1 MRCFLVA
8 ASFARATPP
17 PRASSSPSL
26 AAHLSKRSGA
36 KRAFQRVRPHARDVT
51 RTARHAGAR
60 RNGVRM
66 SHALGRPLAAPTR
79 RWTPPRSRR
88 RAGVVAAT
96 ADDAR
101 QARLD
106 AAAAQLPIACVVKEA
121 LEALEASPNAVL
133 QAPPGAGKTTVLPL
147 ALCFDKPDGY
157 DVTQARRTII
167 VLEPRRLA
175 AKAAAARMA
184 SMLGERV
191 GETVGYH
198 VRFDRVVGRDTR
210 VEVVTEGVLVRRLR
224 ADAELRDVAAVIF
237 DEFHERNLDADVAL
251 ALCREVQQT
260 IRPDL
265 RLLVMSATL
274 GQVGARVA
282 KLLTDDASV
291 EGGAGEVPIIVSEGK
306 SYPVETIYCG
316 APGVGFGELER
327 ATTSAVLT
335 AVRAASEGD
344 VLCFLPGAA
353 EINRVIRELRREL
366 PANVDAVPLY
376 GALTPDEQNLALAPS
391 KPGRRRVVVS
401 TPIAESSLT
410 ISGVTVV
417 VDSGLCKSPKFDAR
431 KGMTRL
437 ETTRI
442 SKASADQRRGRAGR
456 VAPGTC
462 YRLWGEALNS
472 KLAPDTTPEI
482 LQADLTPVALDLA
495 TWGVGDGASM
505 AWLDPPPEGPLI
517 AARRLLRALGAFED
531 DRDVPSAIGELMSEL
546 PVHPR
551 LARMLLFGASRG
563 AESARLACQ
572 LAAVVGDRDLISG
585 RDAPLDIRTRLRAL
599 WGQDPLGGE
608 GIADAPPPPPTDAS
622 GPTRVPIGTKLP
634 KSGKKIKGAPRGK
647 RASVNS
653 AVSTAT
659 GGATGANFNV
669 DERAVAEATKVS
681 EQLLGHLR
689 RLAKT
694 HPDFCAPGVGEGDP
708 AGVVW
713 SFLCGASDSEAGV
726 LLAMAYPDRVAARK
740 SRGGAFQ
747 LSGGG
752 AASVGADHKDDALL
766 RTEDKTNETLVIVE
780 LAGDGAGNAGSRNDR
795 IRLAAPISRACFEG
809 PDGPLFEA
817 LAEERDDVFWTS
829 ASKAVFARKR
839 LAVGELVLREVPFSV
854 KDSDATIPAM
864 LEGVREMGL
873 AGAFGLSKNTV
884 TWLKRCEFVHRSGVD
899 PTFPDLSECALLSS
913 ADEWLAPWLAG
924 ATSKADLSK
933 IDVSSLLR
941 NTMSY
946 EHSQLVD
953 SSCPT
958 HVLLPSGTN
967 CPVNYEG
974 DIPVVAARL
983 QELFGCDVTPTVG
996 GVAVELHLLSPAS
1009 RPVQIT
1015 RDLASFW
1022 REAYVDV
1029 RKELAG
1035 RYPKHYWPLNPLEAE
1050 ATNRAKPRKT

>member
-1 MRCFLVA
+1 
-8 ASFARATPP
+8 
-17 PRASSSPSL
+17 
-26 AAHLSKRSGA
+26 
-36 KRAFQRVRPHARDVT
+36 
-51 RTARHAGAR
+51 
-60 RNGVRM
+60 
-66 SHALGRPLAAPTR
+66 
-79 RWTPPRSRR
+79 
-88 RAGVVAAT
+88 
-96 ADDAR
+96 
-101 QARLD
+101 
-106 AAAAQLPIACVVKEA
+106 
-121 LEALEASPNAVL
+121 VL

-147 ALCFDKPDGY
+147 AMCLDKPYGY
-157 DVTQARRTII
+157 DGKTARRTIV

-175 AKAAAARMA
+175 AKAAANRMA

-191 GETVGYH
+191 GQTVGYQ
-198 VRFDRVVGRDTR
+198 VRFDRVVGADTR

-224 ADAELRDVAAVIF
+224 ADPELRDVAAVIF

-274 GQVGARVA
+274 GKVGERVA
-282 KLLTDDASV
+282 QLLTD
-291 EGGAGEVPIIVSEGK
+291 EGDGATAVPIIVSEGK
-306 SYPVETIYCG
+306 SYPVETIYLG
-316 APGVGFGELER
+316 PPGVGFGELER

-335 AVRAASEGD
+335 AVRAASSGD

-353 EINRVIRELRREL
+353 EINRVIRDLRRDL
-366 PANVDAVPLY
+366 PSNVDAVPLY
-376 GALTPDEQNLALAPS
+376 GALTQEEQNLALAPS

-417 VDSGLCKSPKFDAR
+417 VDSGLCKSPRFDAR

-472 KLAPDTTPEI
+472 KLDPDTTPEI

-495 TWGVGDGASM
+495 IWGVADGASM
-505 AWLDPPPEGPLI
+505 AWLDPPPAGPLI
-517 AARRLLRALGAFED
+517 AARRLLRALGAFEP
-531 DRDVPSAIGELMSEL
+531 DRDTPSEVGKLMSEL

-585 RDAPLDIRTRLRAL
+585 RDAPLDIHTRLRAL
-599 WGQDPLGGE
+599 WGQDPLGVGFVE
-608 GIADAPPPPPTDAS
+608 EEPPPTTSDAS

-647 RASVNS
+647 RTSVNS
-653 AVSTAT
+653 AVSVAT
-659 GGATGANFNV
+659 GGVSGSSFNV
-669 DERAVAEATKVS
+669 DDRAVDEAVKVC

-694 HPDFCAPGVGEGDP
+694 HPEFCAQGVGEGDP
-708 AGVVW
+708 AGAVW
-713 SFLCGASDSEAGV
+713 TFLCGAGESEVGV

-752 AASVGADHKDDALL
+752 AASVGTDHKDDALL
-766 RTEDKTNETLVIVE
+766 LAEDKSNETLVIVE
-780 LAGDGAGNAGSRNDR
+780 LAGDGAGNAGARNDR

-809 PDGPLFEA
+809 PDGPLFKA
-817 LAEERDDVFWTS
+817 LAQERDDVFWTS

-854 KDSDATIPAM
+854 KESEATIPAM

-873 AGAFGLSKNTV
+873 TGAFGLSKNTT
-884 TWLKRCEFVHRSGVD
+884 TWLKRCEYVHRSGVD
-899 PTFPDLSECALLSS
+899 QTFPDLSERTLL
-913 ADEWLAPWLAG
+913 ATAEEWLAPWLAG

-941 NTMSY
+941 NRLTY
-946 EHSQLVD
+946 AHAQLVD
-953 SSCPT
+953 SACPT
-958 HVLLPSGTN
+958 HVTLPSGTK

-974 DIPVVAARL
+974 DTPVLAARL

-996 GVAVELHLLSPAS
+996 GVPCELQLLSPAS

-1022 REAYVDV
+1022 RDAYVEV

-1035 RYPKHYWPLNPLEAE
+1035 RYPKHYWPIDPLEAE
-1050 ATNRAKPRKT
+1050 ATNRTKPRKP